1 MATLFYGNSSS
12 ISFERSEHGNTKFLR
27 SVAESLRDLAMINS
41 DSFFQ
46 VVHMASSL
54 TRPSADHTSFT
65 GSVLSP
71 GDRDAS
77 NMQHPT
83 HRVRK

>member
-1 MATLFYGNSSS
+1 MTILFYGNSSS
-12 ISFERSEHGNTKFLR
+12 ISFERPEHGNKFLH

-41 DSFFQ
+41 ASFFQ